1 MGQSSCF
8 TAEPADLPFPF
19 HCRNKNNKMPLAKD
33 LLHPRPE
40 DEKRK
45 HKLKAC
51 ATSQLILHGC
61 QVPRMLQDHNCFQ
74 SCTNCCS
81 VRWLLHS
88 PLSAH
93 WWPGK
98 AHRRMFL

>member
-1 MGQSSCF
+1 MG
-8 TAEPADLPFPF
+8 

-40 DEKRK
+40 EETQVEE
-45 HKLKAC
+45 AC
-51 ATSQLILHGC
+51 ATSQLLLHGC

-74 SCTNCCS
+74 SCTDCCLMC
-81 VRWLLHS
+81 WLFDC

-93 WWPGK
+93 WRQGT
-98 AHRRMFL
+98 AHRRLFLQEETTLRRLPPP